1 MMRSLYSGVTGL
13 RNHQTRMDVI
23 GNNIANVNTVGFKAS
38 RVTFNDI
45 YSETIRSGSRT
56 NESMGGQNPM
66 QIGLGMAVSSI
77 DVMHGRSAAMLTSMP
92 LDVSI
97 AGDGFFVVSS
107 TPESAGLLPQYT
119 RAGNFQFDAPE
130 LPAGTAVAT
139 SRSNLLDANGNFVLG
154 YMLPIGEISLN
165 AEMPTYQ
172 QVVAAAGGD
181 ATVPKA
187 ALTQVSVDF
196 NSYDNISI
204 DASGAIVGR
213 VKPPNGGG
221 EDGMGPPAG
230 NNDAYNNAAIRDQVG
245 QKVILGWVAVATF
258 ANPTGLQKEGNNLYS
273 QSPASGDA
281 MTHTAGSPD
290 TNAGILNPGTLEMSN
305 VDIAAQFTDMIV
317 TQRGFQANSR
327 IITVSD
333 SMLEELVNIKR

>member
-45 YSETIRSGSRT
+45 YSETIRSGSAT
-56 NESMGGQNPM
+56 NEVHGGQNPM
-66 QIGLGMAVSSI
+66 QIGLGMGVSSI

-97 AGDGFFVVSS
+97 AGDGFFTVSTVPDGS
-107 TPESAGLLPQYT
+107 QVYYT
-119 RAGNFQFDAPE
+119 RAGNFSLDAPIQE
-130 LPAGTAVAT
+130 EGAARQNNIA
-139 SRSNLLDANGNFVLG
+139 RLLDANGNVVMG
-154 YMLPIGEISLN
+154 YMLQEGR
-165 AEMPTYQ
+165 AYT
-172 QVVAAAGGD
+172 D
-181 ATVPKA
+181 ATASPDSVAVPA
-187 ALTQVSVDF
+187 PPIPDYPVPNAQLVPISIDF
-196 NSYDNISI
+196 DSFDNVSI

-213 VKPPNGGG
+213 VKPPNGTGVNNL
-221 EDGMGPPAG
+221 DQADNWAG
-230 NNDAYNNAAIRDQVG
+230 RSNGANAEWVNE
-245 QKVILGWVAVATF
+245 KVVLGWVCISTF
-258 ANPTGLQKEGNNLYS
+258 SNPTGLQKEGNNLYS
-273 QSPASGDA
+273 QSPASGPA
-281 MTHTAGSPD
+281 MQHIAGSD
-290 TNAGILNPGTLEMSN
+290 ETNAGVLNPGTLEMSN

-333 SMLEELVNIKR
+333 QMLEELVNIKR

>member
-45 YSETIRSGSRT
+45 YSETIRTGSRT
-56 NESMGGQNPM
+56 TEVHGGQNPM

-97 AGDGFFVVSS
+97 AGDGFFTVSATTDGS
-107 TPESAGLLPQYT
+107 EIYYT
-119 RAGNFQFDAPE
+119 RAGNFSFDAPTVTGG
-130 LPAGTAVAT
+130 PAEEV
-139 SRSNLLDANGNFVLG
+139 SRSYLLDAGGNFVMG
-154 YMLPIGEISLN
+154 YMLDEDDIALN
-165 AEMPTYQ
+165 AEPPSYADVSADPAPTDG
-172 QVVAAAGGD
+172 VAS
-181 ATVPKA
+181 
-187 ALTQVSVDF
+187 LQRVSVDF
-196 NSYDNISI
+196 DEFDNVSI
-204 DASGAIVGR
+204 DASGAIVAR
-213 VKPPNGGG
+213 RKPPEGDEDAEG
-221 EDGMGPPAG
+221 E
-230 NNDAYNNAAIRDQVG
+230 
-245 QKVILGWVAVATF
+245 KVILGWLCISTF
-258 ANPTGLQKEGNNLYS
+258 PNPTGLEKEGNNLYS
-273 QSPASGDA
+273 QGPASGEA
-281 MTHTAGSPD
+281 MRHVAGSNQ

-333 SMLEELVNIKR
+333 QMLEELVNIKR